1 MSKRPNIKDG
11 SRRRYATRY
20 GAGIGRVVEVY
31 PKANGWWV
39 ALHDRKAN
47 KTVQV
52 RPGQLSAV

>member
-31 PKANGWWV
+31 LKRNGWWV
-39 ALHDRKAN
+39 ALHDKKAN

-52 RPGQLSAV
+52 RPGQLWLV